1 MEVVSGLGD
10 GVFWVGFVAL
20 LFRLDVGAVGFGVAV
35 AVRLG
40 PRALLGVPG
49 GAIADRLDR
58 RRLLVALDLGRSA
71 CMVVLAVLADDGAGA
86 VLPTMVVLLAY
97 VLAAPYRP
105 ALTAGLAAI
114 AGESGL
120 STANA
125 RISTVRQVMTF
136 VGPLVGAAIVQ
147 WSTIEVAFVVNA
159 ATFAVSAILVGSVR
173 ALSAPSRAR
182 RSDGGLGDRRSPWA
196 TPGLLVVG
204 SLVAVMYGIRGS
216 ELVLYAL
223 VADERLGLGSA
234 GIGVLAGAV
243 GFGALAAMPLAP
255 RLADSPRTDLM
266 LGASLVFTA
275 VPFAL
280 LGVVRSPLVAC
291 LALAVV
297 GACVVA
303 FEVVSV
309 VLLLRLADHSSLGL
323 VFGLI
328 GSISNGGKLL
338 GAVLAPVLVAW
349 VGVPGALLACAAG
362 AGVAAVVSAGP
373 LQRLRRV
380 SAVEQARVR
389 PVAAALGGL
398 PLFEGASSAALQR
411 LASVVQEVSCAVGD
425 VVIRQG
431 AIADDLFVVREG
443 DFIAT
448 VDGRLVNELHRD
460 DWFGEIGLLQ
470 RRPRTAT
477 VTAHTA
483 GTLWRLPGQAFLDA
497 LDDVAATPASLLD
510 EMNRRLQR
518 L

>member
-1 MEVVSGLGD
+1 M
-10 GVFWVGFVAL
+10 
-20 LFRLDVGAVGFGVAV
+20 
-35 AVRLG
+35 
-40 PRALLGVPG
+40 
-49 GAIADRLDR
+49 
-58 RRLLVALDLGRSA
+58 
-71 CMVVLAVLADDGAGA
+71 
-86 VLPTMVVLLAY
+86 
-97 VLAAPYRP
+97 
-105 ALTAGLAAI
+105 
-114 AGESGL
+114 
-120 STANA
+120 
-125 RISTVRQVMTF
+125 
-136 VGPLVGAAIVQ
+136 
-147 WSTIEVAFVVNA
+147 
-159 ATFAVSAILVGSVR
+159 
-173 ALSAPSRAR
+173 
-182 RSDGGLGDRRSPWA
+182 
-196 TPGLLVVG
+196 
-204 SLVAVMYGIRGS
+204 MYGIRGS

-223 VADERLGLGSA
+223 VAEERLGLGSA

-280 LGVVRSPLVAC
+280 LGVVRSPIVAC

-349 VGVPGALLACAAG
+349 VGVPGALIACAAG
-362 AGVAAVVSAGP
+362 AGVAAVVSVGP

-411 LASVVQEVSCAVGD
+411 LASVVQEVPCAAGD

-431 AIADDLFVVREG
+431 AIADDLFVVRDGE
-443 DFIAT
+443 FVAT

-477 VTAHTA
+477 VTARTA